1 MAPGAG
7 RILWSAGVRTTRC
20 CGLGPK
26 RCAQWFEAL
35 RRGRNGSEGS
45 KVEGRGMS
53 ALHPY
58 GGGCAPAG
66 GPSSVVAEPEE
77 PRITRMTPIGKAVG
91 RKGAKGQRFAKSR
104 FVGKAG
110 RRCRRDLPDPE
121 RRIQAP
127 PPSGL
132 EYRLQAAA
140 DRLKPGLQHSRRRRD
155 RCWRPSAPSA
165 RRLRS
170 SAGTPQKLVRPIGSQ
185 YQSGLSRAKRGDN
198 EQPTATIRVMTIG
211 CLRVR
216 PQLCGQ

>member
-1 MAPGAG
+1 MVWARSVARNG
-7 RILWSAGVRTTRC
+7 S
-20 CGLGPK
+20 K
-26 RCAQWFEAL
+26 RCAGGATV
-35 RRGRNGSEGS
+35 RKGR

-170 SAGTPQKLVRPIGSQ
+170 SPAGPPQKLVRPIGSQ